1 MADAT
6 AAMGMT
12 RRLGVGKVR
21 HLDNSLLWIQAK
33 VRGGDV
39 LMEKVAGA
47 ENPADALTKHLSG
60 PQLRQHLQRMSLVLE
75 DGRAASA
82 PAFAPQ

>member
-1 MADAT
+1 MDT
-6 AAMGMT
+6 
-12 RRLGVGKVR
+12 
-21 HLDNSLLWIQAK
+21 SLLWIQSK

-39 LMEKVAGA
+39 LMEKVASP

-60 PQLRQHLQRMSLVLE
+60 PQLRQHLQRMGLTPE
-75 DGRAASA
+75 EGRAASA